1 MKKKYINYTIEGL
14 FRHLFLYLIMA
25 ILFGGTG
32 FLMFV
37 HLIDIPSHSRVK
49 GIALLITLIPLFF
62 FGFFTL
68 NFLKKLFSMFGHAA
82 VLSPE
87 GITFRGA
94 EEICWTTLK
103 TATYHYDDGEERS
116 DSLFLTDKT
125 GVVKWFDISETDIC
139 YESPA
144 YREEIMTF
152 IQSHI

>member
-1 MKKKYINYTIEGL
+1 MEKKYIKFTMEGL
-14 FRHLFLYLIMA
+14 FRHLFFYLIML
-25 ILFGGTG
+25 ILFGGTA
-32 FLMFV
+32 FLMIV
-37 HLIDIPSHSRVK
+37 NLNEIPSHSRIK

-68 NFLKKLFSMFGHAA
+68 NFLKKLFSMFGYAA
-82 VLSPE
+82 ILSSQ
-87 GITFRGA
+87 GITFHGK
-94 EEICWTTLK
+94 EEIYWTSLK

-144 YREEIMTF
+144 YREEIMNF